1 MINSADSVI
10 SSIDAAIKNNYWWKS
25 CERTI
30 ESLKEVLTQSVEN
43 IQSVS
48 FVSHQ
53 WIITVS
59 KNDWTFENITIDD
72 PEYYYN
78 LQYL

>member
-10 SSIDAAIKNNYWWKS
+10 NSIDAAIRSNNFWKP
-25 CERTI
+25 CESTI
-30 ESLKEVLTQSVEN
+30 KCLKEVLTQSVDN

-48 FVSHQ
+48 FVSHK
-53 WIITVS
+53 WTITVK

-72 PEYYYN
+72 PKYYYN
-78 LQYL
+78 LQYV